1 MKGIVL
7 GAAAVAGG
15 ALVYRQI
22 VHPWWRTWGVD
33 ERDVTRG
40 LPGDDLVPNAPTV
53 DTRSIEIDAPPS
65 DVWPWLVQMGYGR
78 AGWYSYDSIDMAGAS
93 SRDILPAWQ
102 ALEVGDVVPT
112 HPGGGFE
119 VRVIDPDRSLVL
131 FYDTKVVARQAE
143 AVDHAGKAR
152 TAMNVQATGTVLAA
166 TQPADFAASWAF
178 ILEPLPGDRCRLI
191 ERIRVHFGTTDK
203 PWTVL
208 TLPVVGFGVFLMTQR
223 QMVGIR
229 DRAEALARSRGSETS
244 DLVEETP
251 QRRPES
257 PSLATVMG

>member
-15 ALVYRQI
+15 AFVYRQI

-40 LPGDDLVPNAPTV
+40 LPGDDLVPDAPTV

-93 SRDILPAWQ
+93 SRRILPEWQ
-102 ALEVGDVVPT
+102 ALEVGDVLPT

-119 VRVIDPDRSLVL
+119 VRAIEPERALVL
-131 FYDTKVVARQAE
+131 FYDTEIVARQAE
-143 AVDHAGKAR
+143 PTDVAPEAR
-152 TAMNVQATGTVLAA
+152 AAWNVQATGTVLAA
-166 TQPADFAASWAF
+166 AQPADFAASWAF
-178 ILEPLPGDRCRLI
+178 ILEPLPDAGTRLI
-191 ERIRVHFGTTDK
+191 ERFRVRFGETDK

-208 TLPVVGFGVFLMTQR
+208 TMPVVGFGVFLMTQR

-229 DRAEALARSRGSETS
+229 DRAEVLARSRVSETT
-244 DLVEETP
+244 DLVEATP
-251 QRRPES
+251 EHRPES
-257 PSLATVMG
+257 PSPATAMG